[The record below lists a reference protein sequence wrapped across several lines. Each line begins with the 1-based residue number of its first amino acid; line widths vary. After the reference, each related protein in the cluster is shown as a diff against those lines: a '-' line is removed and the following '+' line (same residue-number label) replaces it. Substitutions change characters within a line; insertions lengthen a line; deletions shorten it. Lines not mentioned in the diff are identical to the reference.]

1 MENQN
6 SKNKKMLNSN
16 QLEIPL
22 CKFCYDRNF
31 SKNEISLVK
40 YRVSVK
46 VIKTDVKVC
55 YICRNFFRVT
65 LPFIVDGI
73 LNSDMFKSATGI
85 PAIDV
90 GTRLPFFFYEN
101 EDYIRSMFQIKGTL
115 GIKTQIN
122 LLIREKIRKSK
133 KYSVDHLNPALKFEV
148 IIENDLSFSI
158 NCKAREFYLLGRY
171 TKLDRGIA
179 QKNKNWGRKDCQ
191 NFCKLADKYE
201 KSIEDLI
208 RKSVWSEYNAEDM
221 KISWTG
227 SEDKY
232 SLVLGSGRPF
242 IVKVINPK
250 FKGLDE
256 MKVLEKDVELYFRK
270 IKQEEI
276 DYYCQYRILV
286 TIFVKLTEKIGNI
299 GHFEDLVKTL
309 KGEVTFRVKNRKTA
323 RNIYNAKLINAREN
337 NLEISLDMD
346 NGIPIKQF
354 VGGNEPIEPCLSS
367 TLKAKCE
374 CIYFDIHDIIL
385 NK

>member
-6 SKNKKMLNSN
+6 SKNKKMLKSN

-65 LPFIVDGI
+65 LPFIVDRI

-148 IIENDLSFSI
+148 IIENDLIFSI

-179 QKNKNWGRKDCQ
+179 QKK
-191 NFCKLADKYE
+191 
-201 KSIEDLI
+201 
-208 RKSVWSEYNAEDM
+208 
-221 KISWTG
+221 
-227 SEDKY
+227 
-232 SLVLGSGRPF
+232 
-242 IVKVINPK
+242 
-250 FKGLDE
+250 
-256 MKVLEKDVELYFRK
+256 
-270 IKQEEI
+270 
-276 DYYCQYRILV
+276 
-286 TIFVKLTEKIGNI
+286 
-299 GHFEDLVKTL
+299 
-309 KGEVTFRVKNRKTA
+309 
-323 RNIYNAKLINAREN
+323 
-337 NLEISLDMD
+337 
-346 NGIPIKQF
+346 
-354 VGGNEPIEPCLSS
+354 
-367 TLKAKCE
+367 
-374 CIYFDIHDIIL
+374 
-385 NK
+385 

>member
-65 LPFIVDGI
+65 LPFIVDRI
-73 LNSDMFKSATGI
+73 LNSDMFRSATGI
-85 PAIDV
+85 PTIDV
-90 GTRLPFFFYEN
+90 GTKLPFFFYEN

-171 TKLDRGIA
+171 IKLDRGIT

-299 GHFEDLVKTL
+299 GHFENLVKTL

-367 TLKAKCE
+367 TLKTKCE

-385 NK
+385 NE